1 MTGHAEQEETSQF
14 MKQCGEK
21 RVSFPPD
28 EKMVSA
34 FVESRDELREGE
46 LLTCYCIGNILFVT

>member
-1 MTGHAEQEETSQF
+1 MTGHAEEEETSQL
-14 MKQCGEK
+14 KQCGEK

-28 EKMVSA
+28 EEMVSA

-46 LLTCYCIGNILFVT
+46 FDDMLY